1 MTIRRAVRTRPR
13 AAAALTLLA
22 LTVAGGAAVAQD
34 GEPTLLPAESAQV
47 DQLSTAAGQPPRT
60 ALPQVGATEKGV
72 IEAPAQVGR
81 SVRSTA
87 APRQLAPEER
97 SARASEP
104 LSNPGQSR
112 PAGTER
118 LAGRDACDPGRDGP
132 TPDVCDRPI
141 ETRAQQFARPDP
153 TKLSPEQRLLV
164 DQRLRESASVLLATR
179 RPADWADMPDNQD
192 AQAVAS
198 AVLDPPGVAR
208 EEPVAPES
216 AEAIEVL
223 VRAIQVQPGNAA
235 TPQ

>member
-1 MTIRRAVRTRPR
+1 MTGLPAVRNRRR
-13 AAAALTLLA
+13 AAAALTSLCLA
-22 LTVAGGAAVAQD
+22 VLGGSAVAQD
-34 GEPTLLPAESAQV
+34 GEPAPPPAESAQV
-47 DQLSTAAGQPPRT
+47 DQLSSAAGQPPRA
-60 ALPQVGATEKGV
+60 ALPQIGTAEKGV
-72 IEAPAQVGR
+72 VAAPAQVGR
-81 SVRSTA
+81 PARTTA

-112 PAGTER
+112 PSATER
-118 LAGRDACDPGRDGP
+118 LAGKDACDPGRDGP

-179 RPADWADMPDNQD
+179 RPADWADMPDNKD

-216 AEAIEVL
+216 AEAIEAL
-223 VRAIQVQPGNAA
+223 VRAIQVQPGTTAP
-235 TPQ
+235 PQ